1 MRASD
6 AGELYGTL
14 LASISAS
21 GDEGPL
27 DAQLLVWFLRNVM
40 AVEPLDAYEFVF
52 DDTSGVIDGL
62 LIEES
67 QEVEEEPTL
76 FVFESKMSHANLRV
90 DARAVQAIADATA
103 KLRALGPEALEDHEV
118 TLAARRHEIATQ
130 VAAGRLTPVPVLVA
144 AGQFTSGA
152 CDRAEDLGVRLFDL
166 EDLAGVAAALRA
178 AGLKQTTLEV
188 DAPDRRRLVTDSAL
202 GRVAVCAVK
211 ALDIAESWPGI
222 EDRSLFGLN
231 VRRQLK
237 GTTVRSGLTKSLDNQ
252 ADHAN
257 FVAYHNGLTVV
268 CRSFDDGDPERLV
281 VHDLSV
287 VNGAQSVISLW
298 ALKER
303 LTDAVEV
310 VVKFVEVGENRQL
323 PLDVAQRSNTQT
335 AVNPRNL
342 RSLDGRQQLI
352 ERQFDAKYSSEFK
365 YVTRPDATLDR
376 DYPGELIQNDD
387 AAQWLCAIYAQ
398 RPWLAVK
405 RTELFKAPTYSV
417 VFPPHIT
424 ADHIV
429 LARLIRCA
437 VQDRRSAFPEA
448 HRRSWALTSLV
459 GVYLVSQLMREDREL
474 RDALKNPARALEG
487 RDALKGRLDALA
499 QISAEALKRYRED
512 RLQRDEEDDFKV
524 DFKSQTVLRALAN
537 DLATRYLAER

>member
-1 MRASD
+1 MPGSD
-6 AGELYGTL
+6 TDRLYQTL
-14 LASISAS
+14 VASISAS

-62 LIEES
+62 LVEES
-67 QEVEEEPTL
+67 QEIEEDPTL
-76 FVFESKMSHANLRV
+76 FVFESKMSDANLRV

-103 KLRALGPEALEDHEV
+103 RLRSLGPEAFDEQEV
-118 TLAARRHEIATQ
+118 ALAARRHELATQ
-130 VAAGRLTPVPVLVA
+130 VASGLLTPVPVLVA
-144 AGQFTSGA
+144 AGRFTSGA
-152 CDRAEDLGVRLFDL
+152 CARANELGVRLFDL
-166 EDLAGVAAALRA
+166 EDLAGVAAALQVT
-178 AGLKQTTLEV
+178 GLKQAHLEV
-188 DAPDRRRLVTDSAL
+188 DASEQRRLVTDSAL

-211 ALDIAESWPGI
+211 AREIAEWPGI

-237 GTTVRSGLTKSLDNQ
+237 GTTVRSGLTKSLDVE

-268 CRSFDDGDPERLV
+268 CGSIDDDDPDKLV
-281 VHDLSV
+281 VDDLSV

-298 ALKER
+298 ELKEG

-342 RSLDGRQQLI
+342 RSLDGRQQSI
-352 ERQFDAKYSSEFK
+352 ERQFESKYRDEFR

-387 AAQWLCAIYAQ
+387 AAQLLCAVYAQ

-405 RTELFKAPTYSV
+405 RTELFKAPAYSV

-429 LARLIRCA
+429 LARLIRGA
-437 VQDRRSAFPEA
+437 VQDHRDAFPEA
-448 HRRSWALTSLV
+448 YRRSWALTSLV
-459 GVYLVSQLMREDREL
+459 GVYLVSQLMREDPKL
-474 RDALKNPARALEG
+474 RDALRSPARALEY
-487 RDALKGRLDALA
+487 RAALKDRLDGLA
-499 QISAEALKRYRED
+499 QFSAEALTRYREE
-512 RLQRDEEDDFKV
+512 RLERDEEDDFKV

-537 DLATRYLAER
+537 DVAASYLAER